1 MIGGRDIADDRRRLS
16 KCKAIVGTLG
26 RLLHLVRNNVI
37 SLKEINTVVLDEAD
51 KLVSNDFK
59 SDIDKLFKMMSAD
72 RQVIASSAT
81 YADGLDRTLLAYMKS
96 PIAVSSSQKSPILIG
111 VKQFFYSVEPE
122 SAEAEAAA
130 APAIQT
136 MLRKIAAVK
145 RILRNVPFK
154 QCILFSNSQLRA
166 ESYHK
171 YLTNDGWTVDLIL
184 GSQEQSIRTST
195 FKKFCSSQT
204 RILIASDLMAR
215 GVDVE
220 NVNLVINLDV
230 PGNSSTYLHRVGRC
244 GRFGSHGIAVTLS
257 VDESEEE
264 KFRKML
270 SEIGGPAVGVLSFPR
285 GEKLVGTDLWK
296 MSNKEGDAG
305 VFGLFGC
312 AEEASEDE
320 NQSEADMEEEI
331 TPESEMVI
339 DEVEEENVN
348 LLQIAQLLIGPAAK
362 SVQIDTGIFDD
373 YTSGKPTDGGE
384 VSKTINVLASHP
396 MPSRGITVPNGD
408 CDFIEAMK
416 RVQLRGGASSGD
428 EQSSDESSSY
438 DGRSVTTESAVEI
451 VESDA
456 PDAES
461 DFHSGAA
468 GEEDMGASKEPMVQE
483 ARPISP
489 QPFTQKSAE
498 RAEVRPGIDQNA
510 WFNMYTQQLRHI
522 NQYVY
527 FASRTHHN

>member
-1 MIGGRDIADDRRRLS
+1 MA
-16 KCKAIVGTLG
+16 
-26 RLLHLVRNNVI
+26 RNNVI

-122 SAEAEAAA
+122 STEAAAAA
-130 APAIQT
+130 APAIQA

-145 RILRNVPFK
+145 RILKSVPFK

-184 GSQEQSIRTST
+184 GSQEQSIRTTT

-244 GRFGSHGIAVTLS
+244 GRFGSQGVAVTLS
-257 VDESEEE
+257 VHETEEE

-270 SEIGGPAVGVLSFPR
+270 SEIGGPSVGVLSFPK

-296 MSNKEGDAG
+296 ISGKEDDAG

-320 NQSEADMEEEI
+320 NPSEGDMEEES

-339 DEVEEENVN
+339 DEVEEENVK

-373 YTSGKPTDGGE
+373 YTSGKPTAGGD
-384 VSKTINVLASHP
+384 VSKFINVQASHP
-396 MPSRGITVPNGD
+396 ISSSGNMASNGD

-416 RVQLRGGASSGD
+416 RVQLRSGASSGD
-428 EQSSDESSSY
+428 DQLSDESSSY
-438 DGRSVTTESAVEI
+438 DGKSVTTESAVEI

-456 PDAES
+456 PDADS
-461 DFHSGAA
+461 DFQSGPSSDEGMRAP
-468 GEEDMGASKEPMVQE
+468 KEPMDQE
-483 ARPISP
+483 APPIFA
-489 QPFTQKSAE
+489 QPCTQRLTE
-498 RAEVRPGIDQNA
+498 RAEVRPSIDQNA
-510 WFNMYTQQLRHI
+510 WFNMYTQQLSQI

-527 FASRTHHN
+527 FASRAHHN